1 MTVRKNP
8 SGGWLCELYPNGAN
22 GKRIRKKFATK
33 GEALAYEQHTV
44 QNPWN
49 VAQEDRRTL
58 KELIDSWYRA
68 HGITLKDGLKRQL
81 AMHHAFDCMGEP
93 LARDFDAQM
102 FSRYREKRLKG
113 DYARSNRVKEVSP
126 RTLNLELA
134 YFRAV
139 FNELNRL
146 GEWKGENPLKNM
158 RPFRTEEMEMAWLNQ
173 EQIALLLSECKR
185 HDNQDLEAVVKI
197 CLVTGARW
205 GESEGLKKTQL
216 SKCKIT
222 FTKTKGKKNR
232 TVPISRELY
241 DSLVEAKKNVKGQLF
256 GECYGAFRSALERT
270 GIELPAGQLTHV
282 LRHTFASHFMMN
294 GGNILVLQRVL
305 GHTDIKMTMRYA
317 HFAPSHLEDAVK
329 LNPLAASG
337 DKMAMEMSNTDNH

>member
-8 SGGWLCELYPNGAN
+8 DGGWICELYLNGAK
-22 GKRIRKKFATK
+22 GKRIRRKFATK
-33 GEALAYEQHTV
+33 GEALAFEQHTV
-44 QNPWN
+44 QHPW
-49 VAQEDRRTL
+49 QEEKEDRRTL
-58 KELIDSWYRA
+58 KELIDSWYSA

-81 AMHHAFDCMGEP
+81 AMHHAFECMGEP

-113 DYARSNRVKEVSP
+113 EYARSNRVKEVSP

-134 YFRAV
+134 YFRAI

-146 GEWKGENPLKNM
+146 GEWKGENPLRNM
-158 RPFRTEEMEMAWLNQ
+158 RPFRTEETEMAWLTR
-173 EQIALLLSECKR
+173 EQIAVLLSACELSDKS
-185 HDNQDLEAVVKI
+185 DLEIIVRI
-197 CLVTGARW
+197 CLSTGARW
-205 GESEGLKKTQL
+205 SEAEGLRKSQL
-216 SKCKIT
+216 SQYKIT
-222 FTKTKGKKNR
+222 YTNTKGRKNR
-232 TVPISRELY
+232 TVPISKELY
-241 DSLVEAKKNVKGQLF
+241 ESLPKDKKGRLF
-256 GECYGAFRSALERT
+256 NDCYGAFRSALERT

-317 HFAPSHLEDAVK
+317 HFAPDHLEDAVK
-329 LNPLAASG
+329 LNPLAVSG
-337 DKMAMEMSNTDNH
+337 DKMAVEMSNRDNS

>member
-1 MTVRKNP
+1 MAIRKNP
-8 SGGWLCELYPNGAN
+8 AGGWICELYPNGAK

-33 GEALAYEQHTV
+33 GEALAFEQYTV
-44 QNPWN
+44 QNPW
-49 VAQEDRRTL
+49 QEEKEDRRSL
-58 KELIDSWYRA
+58 KDLIDSWYSA

-81 AMHHAFDCMGEP
+81 AMHHAFGCMGEP

-113 DYARSNRVKEVSP
+113 EYARSNRVKEVSP

-146 GEWKGENPLKNM
+146 GEWKGENPLKIM

-173 EQIALLLSECKR
+173 EQIAVLLAECHR
-185 HDNQDLEAVVKI
+185 HENQDLVNVVKI
-197 CLVTGARW
+197 CLATGARW
-205 GESEGLKKTQL
+205 SEAEQLKKSQL
-216 SKCKIT
+216 TNFKIT
-222 FTKTKGKKNR
+222 YINTKGKKNR
-232 TVPISRELY
+232 TVPISKELFNTLPH
-241 DSLVEAKKNVKGQLF
+241 DRAGRLF
-256 GECYGAFRSALERT
+256 SDCYGAFRSALERT

-317 HFAPSHLEDAVK
+317 HFAPDHLEDAVK
-329 LNPLAASG
+329 LNPLAVSG
-337 DKMAMEMSNTDNH
+337 DKVAVEMAHNG